1 MTAPTLF
8 EQDPAPATRP
18 AAGARPLVIGLDMAL
33 GTSGI
38 AGPGWTDT
46 IRTGDRRGEERL
58 TYITDA
64 ATSFYRRAD
73 LVLIE
78 GAAYSMATQVGHDEL
93 AGLRW
98 MIRCDLYRRAIPF
111 AVVNPDSRT
120 IYATGK
126 ARWKDDDTGKKL
138 APKQVKGLV
147 RDAVAAH
154 WGIDCTGTTRYDQAD
169 AYVLHEMGQDW
180 LGYPGAALPQ
190 THRRALDGVHW
201 PTDTVAAAR

>member
-1 MTAPTLF
+1 MTTLALF
-8 EQDPAPATRP
+8 DTEGP
-18 AAGARPLVIGLDMAL
+18 AAATAAGPRPLVIGLDMAL
-33 GTSGI
+33 GTSGV

-46 IRTGDRRGEERL
+46 IRTGDLRGEKRL
-58 TYITDA
+58 VYITEA
-64 ATSFYRRAD
+64 AASFYRRAD

-78 GAAYSMATQVGHDEL
+78 GAAFSMAKQVGHDEL
-93 AGLRW
+93 SGLRW

-126 ARWKDDDTGKKL
+126 ARWKDDTGKKL
-138 APKQVKGLV
+138 TPKQVKGLV

-154 WGIDCTGTTRYDQAD
+154 WGIECTGTTRYDQAD
-169 AYVLHEMGQDW
+169 AYVLQEMGQDW
-180 LGYPGAALPQ
+180 LGYPAADLPK

-201 PTDTVAAAR
+201 PTETVAVAR